1 MLVRL
6 ADALDIPLRERNG
19 LLIAGGYA
27 PSYRESALSTPE
39 MALVRQAI
47 DFILDHHEP
56 YPALVTNRYWDIQLT
71 NRALM
76 RVFGLLRPSSPP
88 LHDNVLRQVF
98 DPADMRTIVVNWEE
112 VAGDL
117 IRHLHNEVAAS
128 PADARLRELLSEV
141 LAYPDVPVR
150 WRTREP
156 GVTSTPLLTTLLGN
170 AEVELR
176 FFSTLTT
183 FGTPNDVTLD
193 ELRIESMFPADEAT
207 AEVCRRLAQAG

>member
-19 LLIAGGYA
+19 LLVAGGFA
-27 PSYRESALSTPE
+27 PSYRETALNTPE
-39 MALVRQAI
+39 MAPVRRAI

-71 NRALM
+71 NRALL
-76 RVFGLLRPSSPP
+76 RVFGLLRPSTPP
-88 LHDNVLRQVF
+88 LHNNVLHQVF
-98 DPADMRTIVVNWEE
+98 DPRDMRAFVVNWEE

-117 IRHLHNEVAAS
+117 IHHLHNEIAAS
-128 PADARLRELLSEV
+128 PADARLRALLDEV
-141 LAYPDVPVR
+141 LAYPDVPAR

-156 GVTSTPLLTTLLGN
+156 GSMTMPLLTTSLASGD
-170 AEVELR
+170 VELR

-183 FGTPNDVTLD
+183 FGTPHDVTLD

-207 AEVCRRLAQAG
+207 AQVCRRLAQQG